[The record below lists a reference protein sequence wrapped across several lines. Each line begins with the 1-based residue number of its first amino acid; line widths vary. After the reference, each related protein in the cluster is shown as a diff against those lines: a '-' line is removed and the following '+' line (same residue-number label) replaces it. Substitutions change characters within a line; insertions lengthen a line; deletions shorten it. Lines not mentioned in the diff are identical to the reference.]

1 MSDLWQHPQIWA
13 DTYAEIADDRLTIH
27 FMCHAPFRE
36 FGAEDRGWR
45 TLHAVTALH
54 YATLADYLSQ

>member
-1 MSDLWQHPQIWA
+1 MSSLWEAPQVWA
-13 DTYAEIADDRLTIH
+13 DTYAEIADNRLAVYLA
-27 FMCHAPFRE
+27 CHAPFRE
-36 FGAEDRGWR
+36 FGAEERGWR